1 MKNHHSVPRKFPNL
15 TVVKLEPDPTQIDED
30 PSFIELKVTTQMLN
44 VLNAAKAWA
53 RQTARA
59 KKTRAKMSQQERTLF
74 DAMRST
80 VNRGRDPGALAST
93 CARVASACV
102 PGTIALPVRVSVR
115 SGIKEAWLFAT
126 DVTTRRLDGHDA
138 GRGGVQGFQGLDGR

>member
-15 TVVKLEPDPTQIDED
+15 TVVKLQPDPTQSDED

-53 RQTARA
+53 RQAART

-74 DAMRST
+74 DTVQYLLMSEGRSPLS
-80 VNRGRDPGALAST
+80 VPLSEPQKKALEL
-93 CARVASACV
+93 RKQRER
-102 PGTIALPVRVSVR
+102 LERHVSDIR
-115 SGIKEAWLFAT
+115 IRNAA
-126 DVTTRRLDGHDA
+126 A
-138 GRGGVQGFQGLDGR
+138 GR